1 MKGLQEDK
9 EDTMYS
15 ESYGSKII
23 IKGLKIYA
31 YHGKLP
37 EEKKLGQF
45 FLLDVV
51 IYFNFLG
58 NIPSDTLE
66 NTINYVEVINFIK
79 EKFTEKKFNLIE
91 TAAEYLC
98 DSVLEYFQKI
108 YKVGI
113 TLRKPTPPVNAD
125 FDYVAVEIMKSRD
138 SLDSVLL

>member
-1 MKGLQEDK
+1 MNGLRGDK
-9 EDTMYS
+9 ENAMYS
-15 ESYGSKII
+15 ERHNSKII

-45 FLLDVV
+45 FLLDLV
-51 IYFNFLG
+51 IYFNFLE
-58 NIPSDTLE
+58 NVPSDTLE

-79 EKFTEKKFNLIE
+79 EKFTEKNFNLIE

-98 DSVLEYFQKI
+98 DSVLKYFQKI
-108 YKVGI
+108 YKVDI

-125 FDYVAVEIMKSRD
+125 FDYVAVEVMKSRD
-138 SLDSVLL
+138 SLGSVLL